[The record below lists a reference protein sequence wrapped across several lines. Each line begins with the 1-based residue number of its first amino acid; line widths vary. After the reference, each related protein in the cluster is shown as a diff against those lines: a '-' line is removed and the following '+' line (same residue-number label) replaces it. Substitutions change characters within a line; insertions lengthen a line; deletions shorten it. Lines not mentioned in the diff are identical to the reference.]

1 MFDQL
6 LGWRRTGAGTVQPD
20 AKLRPSRDVLVAER
34 DGVAVLLD
42 LRRSVYLGLDEVGTV
57 AWREI
62 ESGGSA
68 ASATRRVCEQ
78 YDAPA
83 DLVQA
88 DIQKFI
94 TDLRRRRL
102 VVTA

>member
-1 MFDQL
+1 MFRL
-6 LGWRRTGAGTVQPD
+6 PLGRRRQAVASLPAN

-42 LRRSVYLGLDEVGTV
+42 LRKAVYLGLDEVGTM

-62 ESGGSA
+62 EGG
-68 ASATRRVCEQ
+68 ASAEAVTRRICEE

-83 DLVQA
+83 DAVLA
-88 DIQKFI
+88 DMQKFVGE
-94 TDLRRRRL
+94 LHRRRL
-102 VVTA
+102 VVRA